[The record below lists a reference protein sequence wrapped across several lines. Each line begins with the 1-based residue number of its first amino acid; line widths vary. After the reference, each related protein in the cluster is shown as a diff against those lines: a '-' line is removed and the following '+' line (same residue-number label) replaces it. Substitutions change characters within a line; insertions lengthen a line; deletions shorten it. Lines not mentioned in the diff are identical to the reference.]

1 MQKLLIK
8 YLSVLILIS
17 ALFCSKYQNLILI
30 EFDNVERNR
39 HFDYL
44 RSALPNKIKNYPFF
58 STNFNIEYAGSIEP
72 YLESNSTESFESV
85 LLMGKFFVSNSQIKV
100 SYNIYDMNNWEKIL
114 TKEFYCLS
122 RDEDCINSSL
132 LASLNNSF
140 ASLFSISDTDID
152 SAYTDSFQS
161 YLLDSPYYTRPEVY
175 RDLKVPEVLL
185 SGHHEKIKDWK
196 LKEKEIKTKNNRPD
210 LWLKYKKECDTE

>member
-8 YLSVLILIS
+8 YLSVLIFIS

-58 STNFNIEYAGSIEP
+58 STNFNIKYAGSIEP
-72 YLESNSTESFESV
+72 YLESNSTENFESV

-100 SYNIYDMNNWEKIL
+100 SYNIYDMNNWEKII

-152 SAYTDSFQS
+152 SA
-161 YLLDSPYYTRPEVY
+161 
-175 RDLKVPEVLL
+175 
-185 SGHHEKIKDWK
+185 
-196 LKEKEIKTKNNRPD
+196 
-210 LWLKYKKECDTE
+210 